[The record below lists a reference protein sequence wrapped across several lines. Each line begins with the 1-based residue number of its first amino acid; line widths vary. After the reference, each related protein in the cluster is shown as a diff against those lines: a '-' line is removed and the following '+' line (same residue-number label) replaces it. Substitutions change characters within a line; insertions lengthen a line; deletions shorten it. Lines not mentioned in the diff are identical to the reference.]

1 MIFSIIVP
9 IYNEEK
15 TILDILSRLE
25 KLKFSTLK
33 KEIIVIIN
41 FMI

>member
-15 TILDILSRLE
+15 TILNILNRLE
-25 KLKFSTLK
+25 ELKFSAFK
-33 KEIIVIIN
+33 KEIIVVDD
-41 FMI
+41 

>member
-25 KLKFSTLK
+25 KFKIFDTEK
-33 KEIIVIIN
+33 RN
-41 FMI
+41 NCNR